1 MSILDIAKK
10 LRNFNFLFITE
21 STSSVDSIN
30 SRYNNLIFIRGILP
44 SIKIAEIS
52 IIIKLELVYRLV
64 IRDNSRLSSLNFKQ
78 FRNIRLSQIP
88 EKDI

>member
-44 SIKIAEIS
+44 LIKIAEIS

>member
-1 MSILDIAKK
+1 VSILDIAKK